1 MNKPVLIFIC
11 LLTFFLTP
19 SFTSKNMSIQSTKS
33 FLALGDSY
41 TIGEGVASTE
51 TWPALLVKALN
62 KNGHAVSQP
71 KIIART
77 GWRTDNLSN
86 AILDENITEKFDL
99 VSVLIGVNNQFQG
112 KSIDVYKKEL
122 RGILNTAIGFS
133 KKGKAGVFVLSIP
146 DYGSTPFGKLERE
159 SIGLEIDE
167 WNAACEGI
175 CDEFE
180 IPFFD
185 ITPIT
190 KKGVSDSSLL
200 AKDGLHPSGKMYAL
214 WVVEILDDVEALL
227 GKM

>member
-1 MNKPVLIFIC
+1 MNKPVLVFIC
-11 LLTFFLTP
+11 LLALFITP
-19 SFTSKNMSIQSTKS
+19 SFTSKNMSTQSTKS

-51 TWPALLVKALN
+51 TWPVLLAKALN
-62 KNGHAVSQP
+62 KKGHAVSQP

-86 AILDENITEKFDL
+86 AIVEENMTEKFDL

-112 KSIDVYKKEL
+112 KSIEVYKKEL
-122 RGILNTAIGFS
+122 RGILNTAIGLC

-159 SIGLEIDE
+159 AIGLEIDE
-167 WNAACEGI
+167 WNLACKGI
-175 CDEFE
+175 CNEFE
-180 IPFFD
+180 IPFYD

-214 WVVEILDDVEALL
+214 WVEEILDEVLDLL
-227 GKM
+227 K